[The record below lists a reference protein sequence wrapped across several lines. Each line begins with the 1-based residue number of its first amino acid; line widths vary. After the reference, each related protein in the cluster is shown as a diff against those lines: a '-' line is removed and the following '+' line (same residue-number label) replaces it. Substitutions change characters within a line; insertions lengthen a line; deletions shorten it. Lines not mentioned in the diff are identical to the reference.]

1 MHPGVPPVDATLG
14 VSMKWHERPQ
24 PPDLIDDKSVV
35 VVPPGVCRALNLKLL
50 LGQLRTNFQTYED
63 PYFEA

>member
-1 MHPGVPPVDATLG
+1 MHPGVPPVIALG

-50 LGQLRTNFQTYED
+50 LQLRTNFQTYED